1 MAIVHFA
8 ANCSRHGNYT
18 AARIG
23 ERMGGCP
30 QCTAERVAQ
39 QEAHNARRAA
49 QIARRQHIARR
60 LKNSGVPPRFARAR
74 LQQLREPFVPALRD
88 YVIDAANGRTAG
100 PLILAG
106 SVGTGKSHAAAVAV
120 RIWIGATRNHADA
133 RFVSAADYCAAVRK
147 CWRRDSERSEDDV
160 LTDYATAPFLV
171 LDDLGAGKAA
181 DLELIQTLI
190 CRRYDDDLMRSTV
203 VSTNVA
209 PIDFNQAFGQRI
221 ADRLREG
228 AVLVTATGPSRRRP
242 SP

>member
-1 MAIVHFA
+1 MRDFLAH
-8 ANCSRHGNYT
+8 CDQHGQYT
-18 AARIG
+18 ATRLSGDRTTGCPACREESYARLDEERAKRDAVKARRYHVERRLTDAGIPRKFRAARMSQLAAPFDPDIG
-23 ERMGGCP
+23 EFVL
-30 QCTAERVAQ
+30 AA
-39 QEAHNARRAA
+39 AH
-49 QIARRQHIARR
+49 
-60 LKNSGVPPRFARAR
+60 
-74 LQQLREPFVPALRD
+74 
-88 YVIDAANGRTAG
+88 GRSTG

-106 SVGTGKSHAAAVAV
+106 GVGVGKSHAAAAAI
-120 RIWIGATRNHADA
+120 RLWIARTKNHSNA
-133 RFVSAADYCAAVRK
+133 RFVNQADYCAAVRK

-160 LTDYATAPFLV
+160 LTDYATVPFLV

-242 SP
+242 AP